1 MSMVTIILKFV
12 QFLNKD
18 LIKMCRMEKLIEYGV
33 WACWASFCGLLH
45 LEIVLNPL
53 LGNFWL
59 SLPVAILMYVISL
72 YFFIKILIVFL
83 KNN

>member
-1 MSMVTIILKFV
+1 
-12 QFLNKD
+12 
-18 LIKMCRMEKLIEYGV
+18 MCRMEKLIEYGV

-59 SLPVAILMYVISL
+59 SLPVAIMYVISL